1 MEGPDPAFTLVLA
14 LALGVVAQ
22 SVSRHL
28 RIPGIVLLLLAGV
41 AVGPGGLGWVRP
53 NDLGAGLFQIVDLA
67 VAVILFEGGLNL
79 DLARL
84 RREQAAIRNLVTW
97 GALVTML
104 GAAAAGHAIF
114 DHWGWRQ
121 ALLFGSLVTV
131 TGPTVVSPLVRRLR
145 LRSRVATVLEAEGVL
160 IDPIGAFLAVLML
173 GIALVPSADSIT
185 HGASIVVFQ
194 LAFGTV
200 AGGATGFAIVA
211 MLRARHVIPEGH
223 ENIFVLA
230 SVLLLFQGCDL
241 MVSHSGIL
249 AVTVAGVVVGNFK
262 TRVDRDLREFKDQL
276 TVMLIGLLFVLLA
289 AAVRLEDVQALGW
302 RGAALV
308 AVLVVAI
315 RPLNVWI
322 STRGTDLTRNERWF
336 IAWVAPRGIVAAAIA
351 SVTANALETAG
362 MPGGAELRAL
372 VFLVIAGTVLLAGFT
387 ALPVA
392 QALGVRL
399 PGRDTVAILGALG
412 LGLALGHRLKQAGQ
426 SVVFLDSNPQNCRR
440 AEEEGFNIV
449 YGDALQERTV
459 QRLRPEAVGTVIGV
473 TPNQMLNGVFVSQT
487 RDRFGVP
494 VGYVAV
500 SHAEKGLAP
509 DLVRSEVAEV
519 LFDGPHDMERWDV
532 RYRHDQVSIEE
543 WIYGGAP
550 AAPEVEDGDSESKSP
565 AHPGERFVILAITR
579 GKQVRPMYARFK
591 LQAGDIAT
599 LAVHSDERERA
610 HEILRELGWEV
621 APPPESGTE
630 DSESES

>member
-1 MEGPDPAFTLVLA
+1 MEGPHPAFTLVLA
-14 LALGVVAQ
+14 LAVGVVVQ
-22 SVSRHL
+22 SLSRHL
-28 RIPGIVLLLLAGV
+28 RMPGIVLLLLAGV

-53 NDLGAGLFQIVDLA
+53 TDLGAGLFQIVDLA
-67 VAVILFEGGLNL
+67 VAIILFEGALNL
-79 DLARL
+79 DISRL

-104 GAAAAGHAIF
+104 GAAAAAHAIF

-131 TGPTVVSPLVRRLR
+131 TGPTVVGPLVRRLR
-145 LRSRVATVLEAEGVL
+145 LRTRVATVLEAEGVL

-185 HGASIVVFQ
+185 SGASIVVSQ
-194 LAFGTV
+194 LAFGSV
-200 AGGATGFAIVA
+200 AGGAMGFAIVG
-211 MLRARHVIPEGH
+211 MLRAGRAIPEGH

-241 MVSHSGIL
+241 MVPHSGIL
-249 AVTVAGVVVGNFK
+249 AVTVAGGVVGNFK
-262 TRVDRDLREFKDQL
+262 SRVDRDLREFKDQL

-308 AVLVVAI
+308 AVLVFAI
-315 RPLNVWI
+315 RPLNVWV
-322 STRGTDLTRNERWF
+322 STRGTDLASNERWF

-351 SVTANALETAG
+351 SLTANALETAG

-392 QALGVRL
+392 NALGVRL

-412 LGLALGHRLKQAGQ
+412 LGLALGHRLKRAGQ

-440 AEEEGFNIV
+440 AEEEGFTIV
-449 YGDALQERTV
+449 YGDALQERTM

-473 TPNQMLNGVFVSQT
+473 TANQMLNGVFVSQT

-500 SHAEKGLAP
+500 AQAEKGLAP
-509 DLVRSEVAEV
+509 DLVRSEVANV
-519 LFDGPHDMERWDV
+519 LFDGPHDLERWDV
-532 RYRHDQVSIEE
+532 RYRHDQVSIED
-543 WIYGGAP
+543 WVYRGATG
-550 AAPEVEDGDSESKSP
+550 AMDAGEADTGSKP
-565 AHPGERFVILAITR
+565 PPRPGERFVILAITR
-579 GKQVRPMYARFK
+579 GKQVRPMYASFK
-591 LQAGDIAT
+591 LQADDVAT
-599 LAVHSDERERA
+599 VAVHSEEREVA
-610 HEILRELGWEV
+610 HEILRALGWEE
-621 APPPESGTE
+621 APPPDTAAGA
-630 DSESES
+630 D